1 MTTYMVETRQ
11 EGFLAGSFGI
21 PQWMCLA
28 ATPTFAFMALV
39 TSVHAGGAHDVLC
52 AASQGASL
60 LNGMTFMYLL
70 MSAFHSAPWLK
81 LISGRR
87 TAGT

>member
-1 MTTYMVETRQ
+1 MTTYTLETRQ
-11 EGFLAGSFGI
+11 EGCSAGSFGV

-39 TSVHAGGAHDVLC
+39 TSAHGGGAHDVLC

-70 MSAFHSAPWLK
+70 MSAFHSAPWLR
-81 LISGRR
+81 LILRR
-87 TAGT
+87 AAGT

>member
-1 MTTYMVETRQ
+1 MTTYTVDARQ
-11 EGFLAGSFGI
+11 EGLLAGGFGV
-21 PQWMCLA
+21 PQWICLA
-28 ATPTFAFMALV
+28 AMPTFALMALV
-39 TSVHAGGAHDVLC
+39 TSVHGNGAHDMLC
-52 AASQGASL
+52 AASQGASP